1 MSESLQGKLHKR
13 ADFASRILAG
23 HRELVVYLPP
33 GYDEHPQQHYPVMYF
48 HDAQNVFEAH
58 TAFVPGNYWEI
69 GESAGALIQAERLQ
83 PIILVG
89 IPHGGDRRIDEF
101 TPSRNPQNNYGG
113 QAALYGRMLVEEVLP
128 FIEHQYRVLPG
139 ANNTGLGGSSLG
151 GLVTM
156 YLGIRYPEHFG
167 KLAVMSP
174 SVWWD
179 YRMILRKIVSVT
191 HKHRAKVWLDV
202 GCHEGS
208 NPRGTLRDVR
218 LLRDVLVRKGWKPG
232 VGLFYYEDPQGGHDE
247 KAWAARAPHMLQ
259 FLFPGP
265 KAQVELPIA
274 LDLAG

>member
-33 GYDEHPQQHYPVMYF
+33 GYDEHPQQRYPVMYF

-69 GESAGALIQAERLQ
+69 GESAGALIQAERVQ
-83 PIILVG
+83 PMILVG
-89 IPHGGDRRIDEF
+89 IPHGGDRRVDEF

-139 ANNTGLGGSSLG
+139 AKNTGLGGSSLG

-202 GCHEGS
+202 GCHEGL

-232 VGLFYYEDPQGGHDE
+232 VSLFYYEDPQGAHDE